1 MTVISLLT
9 FQFKAEVLDEAL
21 VELLGGGNVILGT
34 PTGSGKSL
42 VATGV
47 ELSKVLSDTRKRPGC
62 QGVEVVQ
69 DTKDATKVTA
79 VERWATIEDDTA
91 YRAWRAGEGKAVP
104 GLSTYLA
111 GAPVLTINELRA
123 DL

>member
-21 VELLGGGNVILGT
+21 
-34 PTGSGKSL
+34 
-42 VATGV
+42 A
-47 ELSKVLSDTRKRPGC
+47 ELSTVLNDTRKRPGC
-62 QGVEVVQ
+62 EGVEVVQ

-79 VERWATIEDDTA
+79 VERWASLEDDTN
-91 YRAWRAGEGKAVP
+91 YRAWRAGEGKTT
-104 GLSTYLA
+104 GLGSYLA
-111 GAPVLTINELRA
+111 GAPVLTINELRT

>member
-21 VELLGGGNVILGT
+21 
-34 PTGSGKSL
+34 
-42 VATGV
+42 A
-47 ELSKVLSDTRKRPGC
+47 ELSNVLNDTRKRPGC
-62 QGVEVVQ
+62 EGVEVVQ

-104 GLSTYLA
+104 GLASYLA
-111 GAPVLTINELRA
+111 GAPVLTINELL
-123 DL
+123 DGV